1 MQPHRQGL
9 VVFGEEEVMIES
21 ARRHGTFDVRY
32 PIRRKAA
39 APAWEL
45 QRDWDHR
52 GRLDWSAFVAGSFPN
67 GRRHDF
73 QALAAY
79 AAYGNALDRAA
90 SLRRSSTRRPARH
103 TEIVRGG
110 GSPPRARRAPAA
122 AGAGLAV
129 QTVSPSPALSVW
141 ESEGGSVGRGDFV

>member
-1 MQPHRQGL
+1 
-9 VVFGEEEVMIES
+9 MIES

-32 PIRRKAA
+32 PIRRKTA
-39 APAWEL
+39 APAPEL

-52 GRLDWSAFVAGSFPN
+52 GRLEWSAFLAGSFPN

-79 AAYGNALDRAA
+79 AAYGNALDRAP
-90 SLRRSSTRRPARH
+90 SLRRSSTRRPARP
-103 TEIVRGG
+103 TKIVRGG
-110 GSPPRARRAPAA
+110 GSPPRARRVPAS
-122 AGAGLAV
+122 AGLAL

-141 ESEGGSVGRGDFV
+141 ESEGGSVGRGDSV